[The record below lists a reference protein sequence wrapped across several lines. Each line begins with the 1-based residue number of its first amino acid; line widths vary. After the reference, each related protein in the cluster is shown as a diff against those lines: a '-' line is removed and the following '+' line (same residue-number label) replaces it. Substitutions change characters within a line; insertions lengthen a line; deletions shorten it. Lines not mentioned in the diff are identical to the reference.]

1 MGVVAVGVVVVAVG
15 VVVFVTL
22 YITVANMAVPSE
34 NINSPLDSVCCDGD
48 SVITL
53 LYESIARRT
62 MITNGFV
69 ILGVCVYINPGVL
82 YLYRVPDAFF
92 EQFGHFGL

>member
-1 MGVVAVGVVVVAVG
+1 MVVVAVGVVVVAVG

-69 ILGVCVYINPGVL
+69 IVCVYINHDAL
-82 YLYRVPDAFF
+82 YLYRVADAFF

>member
-1 MGVVAVGVVVVAVG
+1 MGVVGVVGVVG
-15 VVVFVTL
+15 VFVTL

-48 SVITL
+48 SLITL

-62 MITNGFV
+62 MIVNGFV
-69 ILGVCVYINPGVL
+69 IFSRIY
-82 YLYRVPDAFF
+82 
-92 EQFGHFGL
+92 